1 MDSKR
6 ALIDSIKNRAL
17 FYMNMYQ
24 ILSEEHGKEEA
35 IRLMQKATYKRGQ
48 AKAEKYKGK
57 VNGGDLQA
65 MADSFLQ
72 GGASSLNV
80 FGNEVVKVDADY
92 ALLRLNGC
100 PLVEA
105 WAEAGLSTE
114 NIITMCD
121 IAYQVDFGKFEGM
134 GFNLAFNSR
143 ICEGGD
149 FCELLVTKDKK
160 PEEIFPTVSA

>member
-1 MDSKR
+1 MDSKK

-24 ILSEEHGKEEA
+24 VLSEEHGREEA

-48 AKAEKYKGK
+48 AKAIKYKKK

-65 MADSFLQ
+65 LADSFLT

-80 FGNEVVKVDADY
+80 FGNEVVKVEPDFAV
-92 ALLRLNGC
+92 LRLNGC

-105 WAEAGLSTE
+105 WAEAGLSTD

-134 GFNLAFNSR
+134 GFHLAFNSR
-143 ICEGGD
+143 ICEGSD
-149 FCELLVTKDKK
+149 NCELLVTKDKR
-160 PEEIFPTVSA
+160 PEEIFPAIQA

>member
-1 MDSKR
+1 MDAKR

-17 FYMNMYQ
+17 FYLNMYQ

-48 AKAEKYKGK
+48 DKAKKYKQE
-57 VNGGDLQA
+57 VNGGDLKA
-65 MADSFLQ
+65 MADGFLR
-72 GGASSLNV
+72 GGASSLDV
-80 FGNEVVKVDADY
+80 FGNEVVKVEADF
-92 ALLRLNGC
+92 AVLRLNGC

-134 GFNLAFNSR
+134 GFHLAFNSR
-143 ICEGGD
+143 ICEGGGY
-149 FCELLVTKDKK
+149 CELLVTKGKRS
-160 PEEIFPTVSA
+160 EEIFPTALA

>member
-6 ALIDSIKNRAL
+6 ALVDSIKNRAL

-24 ILSEEHGKEEA
+24 ILSEEHGQEEA
-35 IRLMQKATYKRGQ
+35 IRLMQKATYQRGQ
-48 AKAEKYKGK
+48 AKAEKYKET
-57 VNGGDLQA
+57 VNSGDLEA
-65 MADSFLQ
+65 LADSFLT

-80 FGNEVVKVDADY
+80 FGNEVVNVEADF
-92 ALLRLNGC
+92 AVLRLNGC

-114 NIITMCD
+114 NIVTMCD

-134 GFNLAFNSR
+134 GFHLAFNSR
-143 ICEGGD
+143 ICEGSNS
-149 FCELLVTKDKK
+149 CELLVTKDKR
-160 PEEIFPTVSA
+160 PEEVSPTAQA